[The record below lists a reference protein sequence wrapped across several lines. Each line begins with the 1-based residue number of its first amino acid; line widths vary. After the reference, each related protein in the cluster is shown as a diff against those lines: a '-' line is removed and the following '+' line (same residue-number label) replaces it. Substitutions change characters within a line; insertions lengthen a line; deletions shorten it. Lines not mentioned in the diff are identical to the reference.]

1 MRKGAMKLNDG
12 AAVKEQYRTAEKL
25 DIRTAIHS
33 RYSTNRQGFGNWIF
47 SHYRIEPGMSVLEL
61 GCGTG
66 QMWVGQERLMDTCGR
81 LILSD
86 FSEGMLQKA
95 RETLGER
102 GKVGFQQIDIQRI
115 PFEDNTFD
123 VVIANMMLYHVP
135 DIPKGLGEVRR
146 VLKEGGRFYAATY
159 GEKGMMEYLCGL
171 FREYGAEAVGNYLFT
186 LQNGET
192 QLSPFFDKVERFLY
206 EDALEV
212 TDLGDMADY
221 ITTLE
226 GMSGLGRLPRET
238 VLAVLAKHSVDGV
251 LRLPKEYGMFAAQ

>member
-1 MRKGAMKLNDG
+1 MREGAMELNDS
-12 AAVKEQYRTAEKL
+12 AAVQEQYRTAGKL

-33 RYSTNRQGFGNWIF
+33 RYSTNRQGFGNWIV

-66 QMWVGQERLMDTCGR
+66 QMWVGQERLVETCGR

-86 FSEGMLQKA
+86 LSEGMLQKA
-95 RETLGER
+95 RETLGKQ
-102 GKVGFQQIDIQRI
+102 GKIGFQQIDIQKI

-146 VLKEGGRFYAATY
+146 VLKEGGRFYAATF
-159 GEKGMMEYLCGL
+159 GENSMMEYLCGL
-171 FREYGAEAVGNYLFT
+171 FRKYGGEDRSNHLFT
-186 LQNGET
+186 LQNGAA
-192 QLSPFFDKVERFLY
+192 QLSPFFSGVERYVY

-221 ITTLE
+221 IATLK
-226 GMSGLGRLPRET
+226 GMSELGRLPRET
-238 VLAVLAKHSVDGV
+238 VLSVLERHRVGGV
-251 LRLPKEYGMFAAQ
+251 LHIPKEYGMFAAE

>member
-1 MRKGAMKLNDG
+1 MREGTVELNDS

-25 DIRTAIHS
+25 NIRTAIHS
-33 RYSTNRQGFGNWIF
+33 RYSTNRQGFGNWII
-47 SHYRIEPGMSVLEL
+47 SHYRLEPGMSVLEL

-81 LILSD
+81 LVLSD
-86 FSEGMLQKA
+86 LSEGMLQKA
-95 RETLGER
+95 RETLGGAEKIEFR
-102 GKVGFQQIDIQRI
+102 QIDIQRI

-146 VLKEGGRFYAATY
+146 VLKKGGRFYAATF
-159 GEKGMMEYLCGL
+159 GENGIMEYLCGL
-171 FREYGAEAVGNYLFT
+171 FREYGVEDRSNHLFT
-186 LQNGET
+186 LQNGAA
-192 QLSPFFDKVERFLY
+192 QLSPFFSRVERYEY

-221 ITTLE
+221 IATME
-226 GMSGLGRLPRET
+226 GMSALCRLPRET
-238 VLAVLAKHSVDGV
+238 VLSVLEAHTAGGV
-251 LRLPKEYGMFAAQ
+251 LHVPKEYGMFAAE